1 MRIDENEILV
11 ESEVDY
17 TFKVLGP
24 LFVRVNGRA
33 CTPSASKVRQ
43 VLALSLFRVNQIVS
57 LDAMIEELWG
67 DRPPRTAAT
76 IVQTYIY
83 QLRKILA
90 RCAGVAAANATIH
103 TAPPGYVLSVPVER
117 VDCHQFEIAVRR
129 GQTLLEQGQARQAE
143 TQLSQ
148 ALGMW
153 NGAVLVNTE
162 HGSLLSGDV
171 AQLEEKRMLALELR
185 LRANMQLGRH
195 REILAE
201 LKSLVAAHPFNE
213 WLHGQLM
220 VALYRSGRRGE
231 ALAAYQTARKLLD
244 DELGLE
250 PSADLRRIHQELLNT
265 DVECLSGMHGRLTL
279 EPVRLPAAG

>member
-1 MRIDENEILV
+1 MKLDENAIV
-11 ESEVDY
+11 SDSEMDY
-17 TFKVLGP
+17 TFQVLGP
-24 LFVRVNGRA
+24 LLLRVNGRV

-83 QLRKILA
+83 QLRKIFA
-90 RCAGVAAANATIH
+90 RHAGVTAANAAIH
-103 TAPPGYVLSVPVER
+103 TAPPGYVLSVPAER
-117 VDCHQFEIAVRR
+117 VDCRQFETAVRR
-129 GQTLLEQGQARQAE
+129 GQALLEQGQARQAE

-153 NGAVLVNTE
+153 NGAVLVNTD
-162 HGSLLSGDV
+162 HGSLLQGDV
-171 AQLEEKRMLALELR
+171 AHLEEKRMLAVELR
-185 LRANMQLGRH
+185 LRANMLLGRH

-220 VALYRSGRRGE
+220 IALYRSGRRGE

-244 DELGLE
+244 DELGLD

-265 DVECLSGMHGRLTL
+265 DVGLSGELTL
-279 EPVRLPAAG
+279 EPAS